1 MKEYIERA
9 VAVKKFEN
17 YRRDCEEENDERA
30 AQIFED
36 CISELMAISAADVAE
51 VRHGRW
57 EQHLQ
62 SSKVA
67 PVYTC
72 SLCKLNVSGFEKR
85 WIKYCPYCGAKL
97 GDSYTF
103 CGHCGKRLPDV
114 QEEDHP

>member
-36 CISELMAISAADVAE
+36 CISELMAIPAADVAE

-57 EQHLQ
+57 EFLGPNRLIK
-62 SSKVA
+62 SCMCG
-67 PVYTC
+67 TC
-72 SLCKLNVSGFEKR
+72 SVCHVRSVYIVNTA
-85 WIKYCPYCGAKL
+85 ICPNCGAPMDK
-97 GDSYTF
+97 
-103 CGHCGKRLPDV
+103 
-114 QEEDHP
+114 EDEHEAN

>member
-36 CISELMAISAADVAE
+36 CVSELMAISAADVAE

-57 EQHLQ
+57 NPEIHHTYI
-62 SSKVA
+62 
-67 PVYTC
+67 PVEYDQNGDPILHEYTSFRC
-72 SLCKLNVSGFEKR
+72 SLCGREEPKEE
-85 WIKYCPYCGAKL
+85 PYC
-97 GDSYTF
+97 
-103 CGHCGKRLPDV
+103 HCGARMGK
-114 QEEDHP
+114 EADHEVSE

>member
-36 CISELMAISAADVAE
+36 CISELMAIPAADVAE

-57 EQHLQ
+57 NPEIHHTYI
-62 SSKVA
+62 
-67 PVYTC
+67 PVEYDQNGDPILHEYTSFRC
-72 SLCKLNVSGFEKR
+72 SLCGREELKEE
-85 WIKYCPYCGAKL
+85 PYC
-97 GDSYTF
+97 
-103 CGHCGKRLPDV
+103 HCGARMGK
-114 QEEDHP
+114 E

>member
-36 CISELMAISAADVAE
+36 CISELMAIPAADVAE

-57 EQHLQ
+57 VEYPRAHYFKC
-62 SSKVA
+62 SECK
-67 PVYTC
+67 YTVPYR
-72 SLCKLNVSGFEKR
+72 KAIFVNGNREYD
-85 WIKYCPYCGAKL
+85 YCPSCGARMDK
-97 GDSYTF
+97 
-103 CGHCGKRLPDV
+103 
-114 QEEDHP
+114 EDEHEVSE